1 MSCTVWFLVLWCGL
15 LALSPARA
23 GSLPPESIQL
33 RTLPNGLRVLVRE
46 AREAPLVTID
56 LWVRAGSVRE
66 TPETNGVAHMI
77 EHLLFRGTAKRGR
90 GEVDRDI
97 EDLGATLN
105 ATTSRDWMH
114 LYTTVASQYWK
125 QALEVVADA
134 VQNSALRPDDVER
147 EQMIILDELARAA
160 DDPIRDANQ
169 RLAELLF
176 QKHPYRLPVAATRDA
191 IIRIQ
196 REQVVEF
203 YRKYYVPNNA
213 SLVIVGDVKEAE
225 AFAMAEKLF
234 GDWQRREITDP
245 EPEPEP
251 PPDSPRH
258 ARFRVRRS
266 APVVGIG
273 FQAPPVKEVKDV
285 CACDVLLALLG
296 RRDGLLTRLLVVEA
310 KVATRV
316 TTEFLTQRY
325 PGLFSIVV
333 ELPEG
338 GNPQQVE
345 AMVVGALQQLAKT
358 PVSEAELTR
367 AKREILGEYLFG
379 LETTEGQA
387 STLGFYEM
395 IDTYQFALDYEKNIL
410 AVTVEDVRRAVEKY
424 LHPDRRV
431 VVTLTRE

>member
-1 MSCTVWFLVLWCGL
+1 MRFAGFWILLWCGL
-15 LALSPARA
+15 LALRASA
-23 GSLPPESIQL
+23 GSLPPESVKL
-33 RTLPNGLRVLVRE
+33 RTLPNGLRVVVRE

-56 LWVRAGSVRE
+56 LWVRAGSARE
-66 TPETNGVAHMI
+66 TAETNGVAHLM

-90 GEVDRDI
+90 GEIDRDI
-97 EDLGATLN
+97 EELGATLN

-114 LYTTVASQYWK
+114 LYTTVASRYW
-125 QALEVVADA
+125 QNALEVIADA

-160 DDPIRDANQ
+160 DDPVRDTNQ

-176 QKHPYRLPVAATRDA
+176 QKHPYRLPVAATRDN
-191 IIRIQ
+191 IIRLQ

-203 YRKYYVPNNA
+203 YRRYYVPNNA
-213 SLVIVGDVKEAE
+213 SLVIVGDVREAD
-225 AFAMAEKLF
+225 AFAAAERLF
-234 GDWQRREITDP
+234 SGWHRRDITDRD
-245 EPEPEP
+245 PEPEP

-258 ARFRVRRS
+258 AQYRIRRGN
-266 APVVGIG
+266 PVVGIG
-273 FQAPPVKEVKDV
+273 FQAPSVKEVKDV
-285 CACDVLLALLG
+285 CACDLLLALLG
-296 RRDGLLTRLLVVEA
+296 RRDGLLTRLLVVEG

-316 TTEFLTQRY
+316 TTEFLTQRD

-333 ELPEG
+333 ELPDG

-345 AMVVGALQQLAKT
+345 AMVIGALQQLAKT
-358 PVSEAELTR
+358 PVSETELAR

-410 AVTVEDVRRAVEKY
+410 SVTAEDVRRAVEKY
-424 LHPDRRV
+424 LNPDRRV

>member
-1 MSCTVWFLVLWCGL
+1 MCRKFVWCWL
-15 LALSPARA
+15 LCLAVTFVRA
-23 GSLPPESIQL
+23 DSLPAESIRL
-33 RTLPNGLRVLVRE
+33 KTLPNGLRVLVRE
-46 AREAPLVTID
+46 AHEAPLVTID
-56 LWVRAGSVRE
+56 LWIRAGSSRE
-66 TPETNGVAHMI
+66 TAETNGVAHFM

-97 EDLGATLN
+97 EELGATLN

-114 LYTTVASQYWK
+114 LYTTVASRYW
-125 QALEVVADA
+125 QNALEVVADA
-134 VQNSALRPDDVER
+134 VQNSALRPEDVER

-160 DDPIRDANQ
+160 DDPVRDASQ

-176 QKHPYRLPVAATRDA
+176 QKHPYRLPVAATRDS
-191 IIRIQ
+191 IIRVQ

-213 SLVIVGDVKEAE
+213 SLVIVGDVTEAE
-225 AFAMAEKLF
+225 AFAAAENLF
-234 GDWQRREITDP
+234 GKWQKRDIADP

-251 PPDSPRH
+251 PPDAPRH
-258 ARFRVRRS
+258 AQFKVRRGF
-266 APVVGIG
+266 PVVGIG
-273 FQAPPVKEVKDV
+273 FMAPSVKEVKDV
-285 CACDVLLALLG
+285 CACDLLLSLLG
-296 RRDGLLTRLLVVEA
+296 RRDGLLTRLLVGEG
-310 KVATRV
+310 VATRV
-316 TTEFLTQRY
+316 TVDFLTQRY

-358 PVSEAELTR
+358 PVTEAELAR

-379 LETTEGQA
+379 METTEGQA

-395 IDTYQFALDYEKNIL
+395 VDTYLFATEYEKNVL
-410 AVTVEDVRRAVEKY
+410 AVTAEDVRRAVEKY
-424 LHPDRRV
+424 LNPERRV
-431 VVTLTRE
+431 VVTLVKE